1 MMSRKKLEMV
11 DTTKSGTWKEVGLT
25 VCTARVKKAK
35 DDLKVTVQLTG
46 SVWNAEFKV
55 GDDKKDIV
63 IGEHSV
69 LSAHTVLSTQSSTTD
84 IKGNVRY
91 KQEKD
96 ILNGKYVRWD
106 HDHLIFY
113 ESDTFS
119 TDWTAYVR
127 FSSLGFAMH

>member
-1 MMSRKKLEMV
+1 M
-11 DTTKSGTWKEVGLT
+11 TKSGTWKEVGLT

-35 DDLKVTVQLTG
+35 DDLKVTVQLIG

-55 GDDKKDIV
+55 SDDKKDIV
-63 IGEHSV
+63 ISEHSV

-96 ILNGKYVRWD
+96 IPNGKYVRWD